1 MSLLNENFMML
12 NLFSDDWR
20 LVLSML
26 MAMLIGWNVRIPV
39 FKMAILKNFVDKPN
53 KRSSH
58 TGCVPNI
65 GGIVVFLAF
74 LCSFLLFA
82 HFGREPELQYVLLGA
97 ILIFIVGIYDDMLE
111 ISPRKKMKGEML
123 GILVL
128 IVGGGFYLKTFH
140 GFLGLYEVSPWIGVP
155 LTFVGLLGLVN
166 AINLIDGIDG
176 LCSGVALIDVLFFGV
191 WFFSCGQ
198 MEYALLCGVLATS
211 LLPFFFINLFG
222 KRSKMFMGDS
232 GALMVGYLLGVLA
245 IKFCEIDVYTQG
257 ICMVEAAPGVVFSVL
272 AIPVL
277 DTLRLF
283 VSRWMHGN
291 SPFAPDK
298 RHLHHKLLIIYNGVH
313 RKATFVIL
321 TLNLMFIVLGIIG
334 RNWSNEVLIGLD
346 IVLFSVMFYIINRLA
361 KRKTEKVA

>member
-1 MSLLNENFMML
+1 MML
-12 NLFSDDWR
+12 NLFADDWR
-20 LVLSML
+20 LVLSMVL
-26 MAMLIGWNVRIPV
+26 ALVIGWNIRIPV

-82 HFGREPELQYVLLGA
+82 RFSVVPEFQYVILGA
-97 ILIFIVGIYDDMLE
+97 VLIFLIGIYDDLLE
-111 ISPRKKMKGEML
+111 ISPRKKVKGEML

-128 IVGGGFYLKTFH
+128 IVGGGFYLDTLH
-140 GFLGLYEVSPWIGVP
+140 GFLGLYEISPWVGVP
-155 LTFVGLLGLVN
+155 LTFVGLLGLIN

-176 LCSGVALIDVLFFGV
+176 LCSGMVLMDCLFFGL
-191 WFFSCGQ
+191 WFFGCGQ
-198 MEYALLCGVLATS
+198 IEYTLLCGVLSAS
-211 LLPFFFINLFG
+211 ILPFFFINLFG

-232 GALMVGYLLGVLA
+232 GALMVGFLLGVLA
-245 IKFCEIDVYTQG
+245 IKFCETDLYAQG
-257 ICMVEAAPGVVFSVL
+257 ICKVDAAPGVVFCVL

-283 VSRWMHGN
+283 AARWMRGD

-298 RHLHHKLLIIYNGVH
+298 RHLHHKLLTIYGGIH
-313 RKATFVIL
+313 RKATFTIL
-321 TLNLMFIVLGIIG
+321 MLNLIFIVLGIVG
-334 RNWSNEVLIGLD
+334 RNWSNEVLIVSSVL
-346 IVLFSVMFYIINRLA
+346 LFSGVFYVINRLA
-361 KRKTEKVA
+361 RQKAEKVNR